1 MVESIFLALCDALLL
16 VPGVRRFF
24 RLPVTRAARYN
35 GRIMMAMV
43 LAVILFV
50 IPGGVTVRPVQRLME
65 TYERLVA
72 KRKQLRLAV
81 HKIRK
86 LNVSLEQRVQERTRN
101 LNVALKE
108 LEGFA
113 HTISHDLKSPL
124 RAIES
129 YALILSEDHAAGLD
143 AEAQQMLASIKG
155 TSKELITLIDR
166 LLEYAIIDDAVPHL
180 ESFDLR
186 SALEELTEE
195 AQVVQPDRLVHLQLL
210 GEWQLVGTDPLLVR
224 QALRNIIANA
234 VKFSQTREQTMNTAS
249 CSSLATNATH
259 GIGLASARKCLEK
272 LGGSVRMESQ
282 QGQGATVLIALPGA
296 VPTQNLG

>member
-1 MVESIFLALCDALLL
+1 
-16 VPGVRRFF
+16 
-24 RLPVTRAARYN
+24 
-35 GRIMMAMV
+35 MAMV